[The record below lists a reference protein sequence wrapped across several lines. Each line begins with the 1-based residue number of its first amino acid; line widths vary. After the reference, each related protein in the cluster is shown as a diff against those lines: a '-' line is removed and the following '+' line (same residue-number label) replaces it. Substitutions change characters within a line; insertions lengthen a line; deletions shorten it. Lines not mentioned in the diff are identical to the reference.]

1 MTNADPKAV
10 TTTALVTLRMRTNA
24 DVEIQGNAAADFTLP
39 KEQIGG
45 RIYAVQLYHED
56 VDHKKKIKDTY
67 FGAYSHSKLTGNV
80 LRFEF
85 STPKIDIK
93 KDETWLFVL
102 YGAEDPSASG
112 APTYSPSPSAS
123 GSPSSSMMPS
133 ASPASSMLPPG
144 SSLNALP
151 SSPSPAAT

>member
-1 MTNADPKAV
+1 MTNGDPKAV
-10 TTTALVTLRMRTNA
+10 STTALVSLRVRTSA
-24 DVEIQGNAAADFTLP
+24 DVEIQGNASADFTLP

-45 RIYAVQLYHED
+45 RIYAVQLYHENLGRKNK
-56 VDHKKKIKDTY
+56 VTDTF
-67 FGAYSHSKLTGNV
+67 FGAYSRSKITGNI

-93 KDETWLFVL
+93 KNETWLFVL

-112 APTYSPSPSAS
+112 APTFSPSPGAS

-133 ASPASSMLPPG
+133 AAPSSSMLPPG

-151 SSPSPAAT
+151 GSPSPAAT